1 MSGYHD
7 LYFYFQ
13 IIIFWNLRDVS
24 AIFFQNCLLDI
35 CDWVEAVDL
44 AKGPIIVKALQRKHK
59 RVEKELVPI
68 KDVVDSFTDE
78 RENQAENRRS
88 GSCSGITR
96 RKSRLLC

>member
-1 MSGYHD
+1 MESQGY
-7 LYFYFQ
+7 
-13 IIIFWNLRDVS
+13 VS
-24 AIFFQNCLLDI
+24 AIFFQNCLLDV

-78 RENQAENRRS
+78 RGKIKQRTGEVGAVRE
-88 GSCSGITR
+88 
-96 RKSRLLC
+96 

>member
-78 RENQAENRRS
+78 R
-88 GSCSGITR
+88 G
-96 RKSRLLC
+96 KSSREQEKWELFGNNLL

>member
-1 MSGYHD
+1 MD

-13 IIIFWNLRDVS
+13 IIIFGILGICQCHLLPNYLVDV
-24 AIFFQNCLLDI
+24 
-35 CDWVEAVDL
+35 CDWVSELSEKLEVVDL

-78 RENQAENRRS
+78 RGKIKQRTGEVGAVRE
-88 GSCSGITR
+88 
-96 RKSRLLC
+96 

>member
-1 MSGYHD
+1 MD

-78 RENQAENRRS
+78 R
-88 GSCSGITR
+88 G
-96 RKSRLLC
+96 KSSREQEKWELFGNSLL

>member
-1 MSGYHD
+1 MESQGY
-7 LYFYFQ
+7 
-13 IIIFWNLRDVS
+13 VS

-78 RENQAENRRS
+78 RGKIKQRTGEVGAVRE
-88 GSCSGITR
+88 
-96 RKSRLLC
+96 